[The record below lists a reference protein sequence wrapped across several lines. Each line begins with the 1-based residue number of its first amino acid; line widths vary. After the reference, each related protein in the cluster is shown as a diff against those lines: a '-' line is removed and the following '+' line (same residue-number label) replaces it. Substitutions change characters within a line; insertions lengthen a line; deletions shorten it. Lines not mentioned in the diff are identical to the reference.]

1 MAKAAITE
9 TITAPEDGYVEA
21 LNAMAIGTACMSLG
35 GGRATKESQI
45 DLTAGIRLKKKIG
58 DSVKKGECLAELYG
72 NDAAKCNDAKELVQ
86 NAFLFSK
93 EPLDAPETV
102 LKYITA

>member
-1 MAKAAITE
+1 MAS
-9 TITAPEDGYVEA
+9 
-21 LNAMAIGTACMSLG
+21 CMSLD
-35 GGRATKESQI
+35 GGRETKESQI

-86 NAFLFSK
+86 NAFLSRILRF
-93 EPLDAPETV
+93 PYNFP
-102 LKYITA
+102 TAVPCYP